1 MCRWGKINHDT
12 NFTCSTNV
20 DANFQIVM
28 LILTAMVQGGQSK
41 LTHDSFQVAASAQKE
56 QKHSFA
62 QQPFFQLFPH
72 LCIK

>member
-1 MCRWGKINHDT
+1 
-12 NFTCSTNV
+12 
-20 DANFQIVM
+20 M
-28 LILTAMVQGGQSK
+28 LILTAMVQGDQRK
-41 LTHDSFQVAASAQKE
+41 LAHDSFQVAASAQKE